1 MQILFLPLVE
11 KSAGMVKK
19 KKRIIGEESQRKN
32 QGTLI
37 QALPLKCCVTCGK
50 SRNFSGPQ
58 FLVLQNQRGRTD
70 NAEGCTWS

>member
-1 MQILFLPLVE
+1 MVE

-19 KKRIIGEESQRKN
+19 GKRIIEKESQHKN

-37 QALPLKCCVTCGK
+37 QALPLKCCVTCSK
-50 SRNFSGPQ
+50 SRNYSGPQ
-58 FLVLQNQRGRTD
+58 FPVLQNQQGRTD